1 MSNKPLINRDDLRHT
16 GLDLQSFI
24 PTGNSSIPSAR
35 MHENASN
42 SCKSNTFL
50 PSTFINETTM
60 FIIFYK
66 EIAVNI
72 KLRSAEADWRIAIPN
87 PRSSA

>member
-1 MSNKPLINRDDLRHT
+1 
-16 GLDLQSFI
+16 
-24 PTGNSSIPSAR
+24 
-35 MHENASN
+35 
-42 SCKSNTFL
+42 
-50 PSTFINETTM
+50 M

-87 PRSSA
+87 PRSSAWNSTMSADVKVDKIQLAIRYTIFQQLNPISKIGWTGFKQEIANDRL